1 MPTTTCLNCGA
12 ELRGRFCAQ
21 CGQRVIPPYPTLRE
35 MAADAWHEFSGWDGR
50 FVRTVRRLLH
60 PGVLTIDVLEGRRAR
75 YVSPLRLYLLASL
88 IYFLAAAAVPGAS
101 QPSMVYMTGDTP
113 PIDLTGRVSDENRTR
128 VLTMLDE
135 RAPWWA
141 NALIRPMVVDPERV
155 IARFRQTFPR
165 ALFAL
170 VPAFAAIV
178 ALFYR
183 RRPYSQH
190 LVFGLHLH
198 AVMFLILAAAQLGGL
213 TKRPVFAGTLGA
225 VAMVALA
232 IYGLMAFRRVYR
244 EPWSWIAVKSVGVSA
259 IYLVALIAAIAGTYA
274 WAVLA

>member
-1 MPTTTCLNCGA
+1 MPANCLNCGEA
-12 ELRGRFCAQ
+12 LHGRFCAN

-50 FVRTVRRLLH
+50 LVRTVRRLAH
-60 PGVLTIDVLEGRRAR
+60 PGLLTIDVLEGRRAR

-88 IYFLAAAAVPGAS
+88 AYFLIAAVVPGLR
-101 QPSMVYMTGDTP
+101 QPAVVYLPRDAQ
-113 PIDLTGRVSDENRTR
+113 PIDLTGRVSDENRDR

-141 NALIRPMVVDPERV
+141 NALIRPMVVDPQRV
-155 IARFRQTFPR
+155 VARFRETFPR

-183 RRPYSQH
+183 RRQYAQH

-198 AVMFLILAAAQLGGL
+198 AVTFLILAAAQLGNL
-213 TKRPVFAGTLGA
+213 TKRPAIAGALGA
-225 VAMVALA
+225 VALVLLA
-232 IYGLMAFRRVYR
+232 IYALLAFRRVYR
-244 EPWSWIAVKSVGVSA
+244 ESWSWIAVKSVGVGA
-259 IYLVALIAAIAGTYA
+259 IYLVALIAVIAGTYA
-274 WAVLA
+274 